1 MLPDNIFDAYT
12 MLGNH
17 GKLQKVYALLIYDK
31 AWERKK
37 TNTCNPICENV
48 KDRQGGK
55 GGIGLDISEQP

>member
-37 TNTCNPICENV
+37 NKHLQPYLWKCQ
-48 KDRQGGK
+48 RQAGW
-55 GGIGLDISEQP
+55 

>member
-37 TNTCNPICENV
+37 KQTPATLFV
-48 KDRQGGK
+48 KMSKTGRVVREELG
-55 GGIGLDISEQP
+55 

>member
-48 KDRQGGK
+48 KDRQGG
-55 GGIGLDISEQP
+55 

>member
-37 TNTCNPICENV
+37 N
-48 KDRQGGK
+48 KH
-55 GGIGLDISEQP
+55 LQPYL